1 MIGKS
6 PGEPLAIFTSFTR
19 QWFRLLSQGLFQQA
33 VSCLDEPNSYGELWS
48 EKQIRDVLLDYTNS
62 AAAVVIDPDL
72 LKGDGEPH
80 LGEFNDGSGFW
91 FEMNLPLNG
100 GWSDLT
106 VKFEFK
112 HRSNKFAVIL
122 HDIHVL

>member
-6 PGEPLAIFTSFTR
+6 PEDPLTTFTSFTR
-19 QWFRLLSQGLFQQA
+19 QWFRLLSRELFQQA
-33 VSCLDEPNSYGELWS
+33 VSCLDEPNSYGELWG
-48 EKQIRDVLLDYTNS
+48 EKQIRDVLLDYTYS
-62 AAAVVIDPDL
+62 APAVVIDPDL
-72 LKGDGEPH
+72 LVGDGDPH

-100 GWSDLT
+100 DWSDLT
-106 VKFEFK
+106 VQFEFK
-112 HRSNKFAVIL
+112 HRPNGFAVIL